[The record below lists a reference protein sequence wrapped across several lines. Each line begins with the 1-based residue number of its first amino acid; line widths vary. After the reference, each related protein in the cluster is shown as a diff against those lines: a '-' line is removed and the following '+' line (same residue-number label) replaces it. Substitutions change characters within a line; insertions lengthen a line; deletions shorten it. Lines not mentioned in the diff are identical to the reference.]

1 MANTKQSI
9 KRVRQNEKR
18 QAANYTRRSMLRT
31 ELKKFDSA
39 LASGDKKSI
48 GEAFTTTMSAL
59 HRAATKGII
68 RKNTASRKI
77 SRMAASVRRADSK

>member
-1 MANTKQSI
+1 MANSVQAR
-9 KRVRQNEKR
+9 KRIRQNEKR

-39 LASGDKKSI
+39 LTSGDKKTI
-48 GEAFTTTMSAL
+48 GTAFTAAMSAL

-77 SRMAASVRRADSK
+77 SRMAASVRKADSK